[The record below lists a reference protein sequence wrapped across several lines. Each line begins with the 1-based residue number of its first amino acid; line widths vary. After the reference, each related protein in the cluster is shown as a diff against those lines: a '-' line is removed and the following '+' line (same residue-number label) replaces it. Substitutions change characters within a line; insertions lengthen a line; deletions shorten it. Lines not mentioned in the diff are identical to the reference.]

1 MQLFYEWFF
10 PVIWLTFIIYWQIAA
25 PGAKATQRL
34 ESAASRIARSVLFFA
49 AMALFLLP
57 HIPVPWLYWH
67 FLPAGL
73 PAFYSGAV
81 ITVAGLLFS
90 VWARRH
96 IGANWSRSVTIKENH
111 ELITSGPYALVRHP
125 IYTGL
130 LTALLGSAIAL
141 TQFRG
146 LIAFALFFISLWYKL
161 RLEEKW
167 MRAQFG
173 ETYISYSRRVAALVP
188 FLL

>member
-1 MQLFYEWFF
+1 MRWFYNYFF
-10 PVIWLTFIIYWQIAA
+10 IVIWVAFFVYWQAA
-25 PGAKATQRL
+25 AAGAKPTERL
-34 ESAASRIARSVLFFA
+34 ESAVSRITRTGVFLIAMVLFF
-49 AMALFLLP
+49 LP
-57 HIPVPWLYWH
+57 RIPIPWLYWH

-90 VWARRH
+90 VWARVH
-96 IGANWSRSVTIKENH
+96 IGANWSRAVTIKQNH

-130 LTALLGSAIAL
+130 LTAILGSAIAL
-141 TQFRG
+141 TQLRG
-146 LIAFALFFISLWYKL
+146 LVAFALFFLSIWYKL

-167 MRAQFG
+167 MRTRFG
-173 ETYISYSRRVAALVP
+173 ETYVSYSRRVAALVP